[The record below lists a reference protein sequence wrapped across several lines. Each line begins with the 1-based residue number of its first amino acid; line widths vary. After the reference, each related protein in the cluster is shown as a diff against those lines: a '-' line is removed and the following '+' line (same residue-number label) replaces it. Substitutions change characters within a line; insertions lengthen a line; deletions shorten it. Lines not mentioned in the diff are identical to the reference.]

1 MRFINGFKECEFNAC
16 NVTDPEAPAPLF
28 RDVRDYYAFD
38 ASVMYDLETK
48 AGTITSQLGVNNL
61 FDADPAIVANG
72 FLASSD
78 AATYDY
84 MGRYF
89 FLRLTYNY
97 Y

>member
-1 MRFINGFKECEFNAC
+1 
-16 NVTDPEAPAPLF
+16 
-28 RDVRDYYAFD
+28 
-38 ASVMYDLETK
+38 
-48 AGTITSQLGVNNL
+48 LGVNNL
-61 FDADPAIVANG
+61 FDVAPAVVANG

-89 FLRLTYNY
+89 YVRLTYNY